1 MYLVLGLDLIE
12 SKVNP
17 FDFEALLLACEY
29 LFCEHDMTVV
39 D

>member
-1 MYLVLGLDLIE
+1 MYFFLDLDLSE

-17 FDFEALLLACEY
+17 FDFLTLLLACEY
-29 LFCEHDMTVV
+29 LFCDHDMTVV